1 MIRRIDLR
9 GRSAPDYRTVVPRA
23 DFDVE
28 AALDVVRPICDDV
41 RHRGVEAIT
50 EYSTIASTPR

>member
-9 GRSAPDYRTVVPRA
+9 GGSTGAAAPDYRTLVPRA

-28 AALDVVRPICDDV
+28 AALQVVRPICDDV
-41 RHRGVEAIT
+41 RDRGVEAIA
-50 EYSTIASTPR
+50 E